1 MLKYEG
7 NNKKKLPYLST
18 APNLIDYFLI
28 IGYETVLSKG
38 EISVEQTSCS
48 TEKSMTKSSIDISES
63 IDNIKTC
70 EPCVLSN
77 IASEY
82 CDSMLDEDIILQ
94 LVFPSPPQIIFKED
108 STQIPSGYNVI
119 FFING
124 DTVDA
129 KTKIIFHG
137 YARVFYEK
145 RITKQNEIIYVPKA
159 FCIISQFPFFTVYKN
174 ITNWMIT
181 HFAKNLITIPIEVIL
196 YNLLN
201 FVPSPLYK
209 TITINLL
216 QKPKQ
221 DLNNFSND
229 IVINRLTGYP
239 LLDFNLCEVFKILP
253 PHKFMQIYIIYM
265 LEIDI
270 LFFSKK
276 IENLNMIMYIFS
288 VLMYPLTDSSHQWHI
303 VSVSKEELVEGGIN
317 SKFVGK
323 QNSSV
328 LGINCSF
335 SSDINA
341 TELYQSYFVVD
352 LDDDDLF
359 YKYRKDMGDSR
370 EVKEMKMLY
379 KYIAKDIDV
388 IEPECV
394 LLQNFKALIKNL
406 NAIVAQN
413 NNNGKKEVNFFEND
427 ERITKTNKSIQELFC
442 KFIIVLLNE
451 YYVNYSMRS
460 LQKNGQKEY
469 SIDYH
474 PIYSKAKEEE
484 KIFFET
490 FENTSKAKMFLSNY
504 MISRSTIELYDLPYL
519 FLENFLN
526 VRRLGIDQNCSFNY
540 LQMIDDFYFKNKK
553 EKDDSLVIDFTPFY
567 QYYQSNLKKQFCED
581 LALSQNAKRI
591 AKANRREYQYNYL
604 DINRNTLIRY
614 IHLLSDFT
622 EEEKSNLFPSSSII
636 ENNTIKLVD
645 TTVLTN
651 VIEKSLINY
660 LVFPNTDLI
669 IFSIMSIIPIISEQC
684 NSQALMTFL
693 MQIINKLQYCMRKYI
708 SIILSM
714 YYTFANKKIKEVS
727 NDRAENEL
735 ICFYL
740 LYNIIDQKKIL
751 PDDKLLYY
759 LNSFSN
765 LEREAASK
773 VTNGK
778 VIKKEEKAKK
788 LKHEFIVF
796 NHEENKKVSPKN
808 VEKLLITSNNI
819 LFDGNIG
826 ECSKYNTNQ
835 TSLSM
840 TFKDLSAKKEIQT
853 AIYSP
858 LKLYNETLTVLDRY
872 SVNLQLDKH
881 NTKKLVKALVN
892 IKLYIDY
899 LKEFKDVSSDLLL
912 SFLSNNLV

>member
-7 NNKKKLPYLST
+7 NNKKKFPYLST

-38 EISVEQTSCS
+38 ELSVEQTSCS
-48 TEKSMTKSSIDISES
+48 TEKSMTKSSIDITET
-63 IDNIKTC
+63 IDNIKTV

-77 IASEY
+77 IASDY
-82 CDSMLDEDIILQ
+82 CNSMLDEDIILQ
-94 LVFPSPPQIIFKED
+94 LVFPSQPQIIFKED
-108 STQIPSGYNVI
+108 NAQIPSAYNVI

-124 DTVDA
+124 DSVDA

-145 RITKQNEIIYVPKA
+145 RRTKQNETIYLPKA
-159 FCIISQFPFFTVYKN
+159 LCIISQFPFFTVYKN

-181 HFAKNLITIPIEVIL
+181 HFGNNLITIPIEVIL

-201 FVPSPLYK
+201 FVPSPLYN
-209 TITINLL
+209 TITINLS

-229 IVINRLTGYP
+229 IVINRLSGYP
-239 LLDFNLCEVFKILP
+239 HLDFNLCEVFKILP

-270 LFFSKK
+270 LFFSKN

-303 VSVSKEELVEGGIN
+303 VSVSREELVEGGIN
-317 SKFVGK
+317 SNFVGK

-328 LGINCSF
+328 LGINCSY

-359 YKYRKDMGDSR
+359 YKYRKDMGDSK

-379 KYIAKDIDV
+379 KYIAKDIDN
-388 IEPECV
+388 IDPQCV
-394 LLQNFKALIKNL
+394 LLQNFKALVQKL
-406 NAIVAQN
+406 NAIVVQN
-413 NNNGKKEVNFFEND
+413 SNNAKKEVNFFEND
-427 ERITKTNKSIQELFC
+427 ERIAKTNKSIQELFY

-460 LQKNGQKEY
+460 LQKNGEKEY

-474 PIYSKAKEEE
+474 PIYSKAKEQE

-504 MISRSTIELYDLPYL
+504 MISRSSIELYDLPYL
-519 FLENFLN
+519 FLENFLYI
-526 VRRLGIDQNCSFNY
+526 RRLGIDKDCSFNY
-540 LQMIDDFYFKNKK
+540 LQMIDDFYFKDKN
-553 EKDDSLVIDFTPFY
+553 ESIIIDFTPFY
-567 QYYQSNLKKQFCED
+567 QYYQSNLQKQFRQD
-581 LALSQNAKRI
+581 LAASQNVKRI
-591 AKANRREYQYNYL
+591 TQANRKEYQYNYL
-604 DINRNTLIRY
+604 DINRDTLIRY
-614 IHLLSDFT
+614 IHFLSDIT
-622 EEEKSNLFPSSSII
+622 EEEMNNLFPSYSIT
-636 ENNTIKLVD
+636 ENNTIALID
-645 TTVLTN
+645 TTLLTN

-660 LVFPNTDLI
+660 MVFSNTDLI
-669 IFSIMSIIPIISEQC
+669 IFSIMFIIPIISEHC
-684 NSQALMTFL
+684 SSQLLMTFL
-693 MQIINKLQYCMRKYI
+693 MQIINKLKHCMRNYI

-727 NDRAENEL
+727 NDKAENEL

-740 LYNIIDQKKIL
+740 LYNIIGQKKIL
-751 PDDKLLYY
+751 PDDKLLCY
-759 LNSFSN
+759 LNSFSK
-765 LEREAASK
+765 LEREAANK

-778 VIKKEEKAKK
+778 TNKKEQKAKIII
-788 LKHEFIVF
+788 HELIVF
-796 NHEENKKVSPKN
+796 NHEANKKVSTKDI
-808 VEKLLITSNNI
+808 EKVIITSNNV

-826 ECSKYNTNQ
+826 QCNKNNPKQ
-835 TSLSM
+835 TSFSM

-858 LKLYNETLTVLDRY
+858 LKLYNETITVFDRY

-881 NTKKLVKALVN
+881 NTKKLVKAVAN

-899 LKEFKDVSSDLLL
+899 LSEFKDVSSDLLL
-912 SFLSNNLV
+912 SYLSNNLV